1 MHKLLV
7 TAVLAVGLAA
17 PASAQSIFGSGGLAC
32 KNWTANLKRKWPH
45 LADTD
50 WLMGYISGVN
60 TGRGP
65 GSRMMANANVQ
76 AATGFPLVAAD
87 HMAETAVP
95 DEAALAVIARLDPH
109 DIRASVIKDNP
120 PSRRPA

>member
-1 MHKLLV
+1 MPKPITAALLAICV
-7 TAVLAVGLAA
+7 ASLAA
-17 PASAQSIFGSGGLAC
+17 PVAAQSVYGSGGGPC
-32 KNWTANLKRKWPH
+32 SNWTANLKKRWPH

-76 AATGFPLVAAD
+76 AATGFVAQYCAANPQRLIFEAAD
-87 HMAETAVP
+87 
-95 DEAALAVIARLDPH
+95 ALIVELQAPQQPQMQ
-109 DIRASVIKDNP
+109 P
-120 PSRRPA
+120 PMQPR

>member
-1 MHKLLV
+1 MPKPITAALLAICV
-7 TAVLAVGLAA
+7 ASLAA
-17 PASAQSIFGSGGLAC
+17 PVAAQSVYGSGGGPC
-32 KNWTANLKRKWPH
+32 SNWTANLKKRWPH

-76 AATGFPLVAAD
+76 AATGFVAQYCAANPQRLIFEAAD
-87 HMAETAVP
+87 
-95 DEAALAVIARLDPH
+95 ALIVELQAPQQ
-109 DIRASVIKDNP
+109 P
-120 PSRRPA
+120 PALPPL

>member
-1 MHKLLV
+1 MPKPVAAALL
-7 TAVLAVGLAA
+7 ALSIAGLAA
-17 PASAQSIFGSGGLAC
+17 PAAAQSVYGSGGGPC
-32 KNWTANLKRKWPH
+32 RNWTANLGKRWPH

-76 AATGFPLVAAD
+76 AATGFVAQFCAANPDRLIFEAAD
-87 HMAETAVP
+87 
-95 DEAALAVIARLDPH
+95 ALIVELQAPQ
-109 DIRASVIKDNP
+109 P
-120 PSRRPA
+120 PTLPPR